1 MLESSW
7 ERLLRLE
14 GSVVKKICLLASLAL
29 AALVAPTFA
38 WAETATVTSGTK
50 SQITT
55 HMRFDNQ
62 CNAIPV
68 VIEILAKPANG
79 TVTTES
85 KDIVVRAATPRGG
98 EQPSKCV
105 GKTVGGVAIFYQS
118 KAGFTGQ
125 DSFRY
130 RRTSESR
137 GDRSSGEISYTVTV
151 K

>member
-1 MLESSW
+1 
-7 ERLLRLE
+7 
-14 GSVVKKICLLASLAL
+14 VKICLLGSAAL
-29 AALVAPTFA
+29 AALVTPTFA
-38 WAETATVTSGTK
+38 WAETATVTSATK

-55 HMRFDNQ
+55 HFRSDNQ

-79 TVTTES
+79 TVTVEP
-85 KDIVVRAATPRGG
+85 KDIVIRPTTPRGG
-98 EQPSKCV
+98 EQQSKCV
-105 GKTVGGVAIFYQS
+105 GKTVKGVAVFYQS
-118 KAGFTGQ
+118 KPGFTGQ

-137 GDRSSGEISYTVTV
+137 GDRSSGEINYTVTV

>member
-1 MLESSW
+1 MIEVGW
-7 ERLLRLE
+7 ERRPRLE
-14 GSVVKKICLLASLAL
+14 GSVVKIGFLGSVAL
-29 AALVAPTFA
+29 AALIVPTFA
-38 WAETATVTSGTK
+38 QAETATVTSGTK

-68 VIEILAKPANG
+68 VVEILTKPANG
-79 TVTTES
+79 TVTVEP

-105 GKTVGGVAIFYQS
+105 GKTINGVAVFYQS
-118 KAGFTGQ
+118 KPGFTGQ
-125 DSFRY
+125 DGFRY

-137 GDRSSGEISYTVTV
+137 GDRSSGEITYSVTV